1 MYDLL
6 SYWLFKLLTT
16 AADGS
21 FAVWD
26 MRPPPQKASMTG
38 LKKRGQKEQ
47 EQKETDPYA
56 HLNLFWKP
64 ILKANLQNGDSRVHN
79 PTKISLPKFNGE
91 TIKEFLTFFHGYFA
105 QNLSPTHF
113 VSNIGHQ
120 HRFHLIFS
128 DHVY

>member
-1 MYDLL
+1 
-6 SYWLFKLLTT
+6 
-16 AADGS
+16 
-21 FAVWD
+21 

-64 ILKANLQNGDSRVHN
+64 ILKANLQNGDSGVHN

-91 TIKEFLTFFHGYFA
+91 TIKEFLTFFSRFERPSSNHVFEF
-105 QNLSPTHF
+105 HF
-113 VSNIGHQ
+113 IPETT
-120 HRFHLIFS
+120 IC
-128 DHVY
+128 

>member
-1 MYDLL
+1 M
-6 SYWLFKLLTT
+6 FKLLTT

-64 ILKANLQNGDSRVHN
+64 ILKANLQNGDSGVHN

-91 TIKEFLTFFHGYFA
+91 TIKEFLTFFLDLGGLFPITCL
-105 QNLSPTHF
+105 NPILFPKRPF
-113 VSNIGHQ
+113 VKNY
-120 HRFHLIFS
+120 RE
-128 DHVY
+128 

>member
-1 MYDLL
+1 
-6 SYWLFKLLTT
+6 
-16 AADGS
+16 
-21 FAVWD
+21 

-64 ILKANLQNGDSRVHN
+64 ILKANLQNGDSGVHN

-91 TIKEFLTFFHGYFA
+91 TIKEFLTFFSRFERPSSNHVFEF
-105 QNLSPTHF
+105 HF
-113 VSNIGHQ
+113 IPKTT
-120 HRFHLIFS
+120 IC
-128 DHVY
+128 

>member
-1 MYDLL
+1 M
-6 SYWLFKLLTT
+6 LTT

-64 ILKANLQNGDSRVHN
+64 LLKANLQNGDSGVHN

-91 TIKEFLTFFHGYFA
+91 TIKEFYKKIL
-105 QNLSPTHF
+105 NPL
-113 VSNIGHQ
+113 
-120 HRFHLIFS
+120 
-128 DHVY
+128 